1 MNPNLIKSCRLIFFG
16 TSAGLGAIVL
26 TLVSLFPKL
35 LEKGLYYATGGKLEK
50 DENVNDERQNESDL
64 IDNEDA
70 ISHKSI
76 RSGKCRYDSYRMT
89 RGSGVWSSDRVH
101 ITRLD
106 HDVMKSPIL
115 EQIADGLNKLGRRG
129 STLLKDFIEVEYMD
143 LSDEEVP
150 VGLEEPGLHEV
161 AGFGSL
167 VLELPTPPRE
177 EPRPEVRITGLQ
189 ER

>member
-1 MNPNLIKSCRLIFFG
+1 MIFFG

-76 RSGKCRYDSYRMT
+76 RSGKCGRPDPASCEII
-89 RGSGVWSSDRVH
+89 H
-101 ITRLD
+101 LD

-177 EPRPEVRITGLQ
+177 EPRPEVGFLSYHRMVT
-189 ER
+189 

>member
-1 MNPNLIKSCRLIFFG
+1 
-16 TSAGLGAIVL
+16 
-26 TLVSLFPKL
+26 
-35 LEKGLYYATGGKLEK
+35 
-50 DENVNDERQNESDL
+50 
-64 IDNEDA
+64 
-70 ISHKSI
+70 
-76 RSGKCRYDSYRMT
+76 
-89 RGSGVWSSDRVH
+89 
-101 ITRLD
+101 
-106 HDVMKSPIL
+106 MKSPIL

-177 EPRPEVRITGLQ
+177 EPRPEVRRRNPSSSDGQAFCSGDTGIFI
-189 ER
+189 

>member
-1 MNPNLIKSCRLIFFG
+1 
-16 TSAGLGAIVL
+16 
-26 TLVSLFPKL
+26 
-35 LEKGLYYATGGKLEK
+35 
-50 DENVNDERQNESDL
+50 
-64 IDNEDA
+64 
-70 ISHKSI
+70 
-76 RSGKCRYDSYRMT
+76 
-89 RGSGVWSSDRVH
+89 
-101 ITRLD
+101 
-106 HDVMKSPIL
+106 MKSPIL

-177 EPRPEVRITGLQ
+177 EPRPEVGGSLILTCTGSSHVTCFCSGDTRIFI
-189 ER
+189 